1 MTLFKL
7 ILIVAAI
14 AAIWWVVTSVRA
26 SRGASTTAF
35 TPVEDLTPEVR
46 QTIDAALD
54 RGELIGAIK
63 HYRAATGAGLAR
75 VQGRRR
81 DPALEARRM
90 SRLPLYGTQGKFTF
104 RLLAMALFG
113 QAIILS
119 FFALVARGNAIA
131 DGRPDDGQQLLWV
144 GLGLALLALV
154 ASGLMRR
161 PFGVTLGWVVQA
173 LTWASALLVPAM
185 IGVAVVFTALW
196 VLLLLQGSKIDRIV
210 AQREADADVE
220 AAAGATPAGD

>member
-1 MTLFKL
+1 
-7 ILIVAAI
+7 
-14 AAIWWVVTSVRA
+14 
-26 SRGASTTAF
+26 
-35 TPVEDLTPEVR
+35 
-46 QTIDAALD
+46 
-54 RGELIGAIK
+54 
-63 HYRAATGAGLAR
+63 
-75 VQGRRR
+75 
-81 DPALEARRM
+81 M
-90 SRLPLYGTQGKFTF
+90 SRLPLYGTQGKFTY

-113 QAIILS
+113 QSIILS

-161 PFGVTLGWVVQA
+161 PFGVTLGWLVQA
-173 LTWASALLVPAM
+173 LTWASAVLVPAM

-210 AQREADADVE
+210 AQREADADSG

>member
-1 MTLFKL
+1 
-7 ILIVAAI
+7 
-14 AAIWWVVTSVRA
+14 
-26 SRGASTTAF
+26 
-35 TPVEDLTPEVR
+35 
-46 QTIDAALD
+46 
-54 RGELIGAIK
+54 
-63 HYRAATGAGLAR
+63 
-75 VQGRRR
+75 
-81 DPALEARRM
+81 M

-131 DGRPDDGQQLLWV
+131 DDRPDDGRQLLWV

-154 ASGLMRR
+154 ASGMMRR
-161 PFGVTLGWVVQA
+161 PFGVTLGWLVQA
-173 LTWASALLVPAM
+173 LTWVCALLVPAM

-196 VLLLLQGSKIDRIV
+196 VLLLFQGSKIDRVV
-210 AQREADADVE
+210 AQREADADSG

>member
-1 MTLFKL
+1 
-7 ILIVAAI
+7 
-14 AAIWWVVTSVRA
+14 
-26 SRGASTTAF
+26 
-35 TPVEDLTPEVR
+35 
-46 QTIDAALD
+46 
-54 RGELIGAIK
+54 
-63 HYRAATGAGLAR
+63 
-75 VQGRRR
+75 
-81 DPALEARRM
+81 M

-131 DGRPDDGQQLLWV
+131 DDRPDDGQQLLWV

-161 PFGVTLGWVVQA
+161 PYGVTLGWVVQA

-210 AQREADADVE
+210 ARRQADEEAE

>member
-1 MTLFKL
+1 
-7 ILIVAAI
+7 
-14 AAIWWVVTSVRA
+14 
-26 SRGASTTAF
+26 
-35 TPVEDLTPEVR
+35 
-46 QTIDAALD
+46 
-54 RGELIGAIK
+54 
-63 HYRAATGAGLAR
+63 
-75 VQGRRR
+75 
-81 DPALEARRM
+81 M
-90 SRLPLYGTQGKFTF
+90 SRLPLYGSQGKFTF

-131 DGRPDDGQQLLWV
+131 DDRPDDGQRLLWV

-161 PFGVTLGWVVQA
+161 PFGVTLGWLVQA
-173 LTWASALLVPAM
+173 LTWASAVLVPAM

-196 VLLLLQGSKIDRIV
+196 VLLLLQGSKIDRTV
-210 AQREADADVE
+210 AQREADADSG

>member
-1 MTLFKL
+1 
-7 ILIVAAI
+7 
-14 AAIWWVVTSVRA
+14 
-26 SRGASTTAF
+26 
-35 TPVEDLTPEVR
+35 
-46 QTIDAALD
+46 
-54 RGELIGAIK
+54 
-63 HYRAATGAGLAR
+63 
-75 VQGRRR
+75 
-81 DPALEARRM
+81 M

-113 QAIILS
+113 QAVILS

-131 DGRPDDGQQLLWV
+131 DDRPDDGQQLLWV

-185 IGVAVVFTALW
+185 VGVAVVFTGLW

-210 AQREADADVE
+210 AQREADADSE
-220 AAAGATPAGD
+220 AAAGATPPGD

>member
-1 MTLFKL
+1 
-7 ILIVAAI
+7 
-14 AAIWWVVTSVRA
+14 
-26 SRGASTTAF
+26 
-35 TPVEDLTPEVR
+35 
-46 QTIDAALD
+46 
-54 RGELIGAIK
+54 
-63 HYRAATGAGLAR
+63 
-75 VQGRRR
+75 
-81 DPALEARRM
+81 M

-113 QAIILS
+113 QAVILS

-161 PFGVTLGWVVQA
+161 PFGVTLGWLVQA

-210 AQREADADVE
+210 AQREADADSE